1 MKVSKITTIRNQR
14 SMLEALKK
22 TDFVISSAC
31 NLVGIHTS
39 THYRWMKKFPYYH
52 QAYKNTWEYVIKVEN
67 IRYEKW
73 KKKMDEDLMNLIFGN
88 DKKTFK

>member
-1 MKVSKITTIRNQR
+1 
-14 SMLEALKK
+14 MLEALKK
-22 TDFVISSAC
+22 THFVIISAC

-39 THYRWMKKFPYYH
+39 THYRCMKKFPYYH

-88 DKKTFK
+88 DKKTSSK

>member
-1 MKVSKITTIRNQR
+1 
-14 SMLEALKK
+14 MLEALKK

-67 IRYEKW
+67 IRYEKLEE
-73 KKKMDEDLMNLIFGN
+73 KDG
-88 DKKTFK
+88 